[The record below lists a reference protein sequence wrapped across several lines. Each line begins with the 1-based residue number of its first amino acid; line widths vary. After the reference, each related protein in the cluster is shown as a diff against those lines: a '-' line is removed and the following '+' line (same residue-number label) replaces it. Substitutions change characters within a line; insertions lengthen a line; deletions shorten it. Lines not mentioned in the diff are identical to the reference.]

1 MRRAKKVV
9 RRTHHEQE
17 GENMAKGIVL
27 YYSRSGNTREMAETI
42 AQAMN
47 DAGLP
52 TECKPVEQV
61 NPDDLPEYDAIV
73 IGSPCYY
80 GQMAAP
86 VKQLIDDLVGRH
98 GQLNGKVGGAF
109 ASSAN
114 LGGGSETTIVGILQ
128 AMLIAGMVIQGDPQG
143 AHYGPLS
150 VGKPDERV
158 KQQCDRRGQRLAA
171 LTLKLTA

>member
-1 MRRAKKVV
+1 
-9 RRTHHEQE
+9 
-17 GENMAKGIVL
+17 MAKGIVL

-42 AQAMN
+42 AKAMN
-47 DAGLP
+47 DSGLG

-61 NPDDLPEYDAIV
+61 HPDDLPEYDAIV

-80 GQMAAP
+80 GQMAGP

-114 LGGGSETTIVGILQ
+114 LGGGSETTIMGILH
-128 AMLIAGMVIQGDPQG
+128 AMLIAGMIIQGDPQG

-150 VGKPDERV
+150 VGKPDDKV
-158 KQQCDRRGQRLAA
+158 KQQCERRGQRLAA
-171 LTLKLTA
+171 LTLKLSA

>member
-1 MRRAKKVV
+1 
-9 RRTHHEQE
+9 
-17 GENMAKGIVL
+17 MAKGIVL

-42 AQAMN
+42 ARAMN
-47 DAGLP
+47 DAGLS
-52 TECKPVEQV
+52 TECKPVEKAH
-61 NPDDLPEYDAIV
+61 PDDLPEYDAIV

-114 LGGGSETTIVGILQ
+114 LGGGSETTVVGILQ
-128 AMLIAGMVIQGDPQG
+128 AMLIAGMVVQGDPQG

-150 VGKPDERV
+150 IGKPDDRV
-158 KQQCDRRGQRLAA
+158 KQQCERRGQRIAA
-171 LTLKLTA
+171 LTLKLFA

>member
-1 MRRAKKVV
+1 MP
-9 RRTHHEQE
+9 
-17 GENMAKGIVL
+17 KGIVL
-27 YYSRSGNTREMAETI
+27 YYSRSGNTKEMAEAI
-42 AQAMN
+42 AGAMN
-47 DAGLP
+47 GAGLN
-52 TECKPVEQV
+52 TECKSADKV
-61 NPDDLPEYDAIV
+61 NADDLPEYDAIV

-114 LGGGSETTIVGILQ
+114 VGGGSETTIVGILQ

-143 AHYGPLS
+143 SHYGPLS
-150 VGKPDERV
+150 VGKPDDRV
-158 KQQCDRRGQRLAA
+158 KQQCERRGQRIAE
-171 LTLKLTA
+171 LTKKLFP